1 LGDEKLMLS
10 STLRRAFST
19 DSMLMSEATDL
30 VGEES
35 HAADERFVDVFFDAR
50 VGEEEEEERWG
61 LETTGMLGMLLLL
74 LVRLL

>member
-1 LGDEKLMLS
+1 
-10 STLRRAFST
+10 
-19 DSMLMSEATDL
+19 MLMSEATDL

-50 VGEEEEEERWG
+50 VGEEEEERWG